1 MWLIRRFF
9 ILAKLNYLCWDS
21 LHKIMRVK
29 LLGIQVN
36 EMWVKK
42 LHIWK
47 EWTKGLYMW
56 KRTIDL
62 MNQCLLSFGSNLANK
77 ISLCGFLLVPL
88 KCIGKIW
95 LYVLLRRIWVK
106 PYLAF
111 LFKEK
116 WCCMVFPVI
125 SSFPSLILV
134 IEDLKCK
141 CHSGFLPC
149 QVCQWREP
157 CYLFRYITWNKI
169 VDFTYAMVFNGRN

>member
-88 KCIGKIW
+88 ECIGKIW
-95 LYVLLRRIWVK
+95 LYVLLWRICEWNPTWHFCLKKSVVVW
-106 PYLAF
+106 Y
-111 LFKEK
+111 
-116 WCCMVFPVI
+116 
-125 SSFPSLILV
+125 SQSFVLSP
-134 IEDLKCK
+134 
-141 CHSGFLPC
+141 H
-149 QVCQWREP
+149 
-157 CYLFRYITWNKI
+157 
-169 VDFTYAMVFNGRN
+169 